1 MSDASSNP
9 QLSQFFS
16 LNLRTKLFITSA
28 LLSTIILIIAA
39 LVINK
44 QVVGTARQQVRAEV
58 EDLLPVYDSMWE
70 EQVRSLSAI
79 GTTMANA
86 SITKTVLRDSRAAKD
101 RETLRQMMADLSGE
115 NTAQIDL
122 ILISDGAGKITFAEV
137 NGQETNLAEQM
148 TAVKIVVESQQQTS
162 AVVILNGKLYQL
174 TLTPVLL
181 QSGNTEYQNTLAV
194 LGVGAELSRTKATKI
209 QSRIH
214 SEVVFLAQD
223 RIYASSLATET
234 ESRLAQNL
242 ASSDISRAEV
252 KRPIEMKIEDRLSL
266 AFSRQLLD
274 FQQRRIGQVVV
285 IRSLEEA
292 GKLFSSISNLLLL
305 LWTMSI
311 AAAFLLSYF
320 IAGRITQPVK
330 SLIESTREVGRGNYD
345 HEIKAASH
353 GELGELANA
362 FDLMRRSLRSS
373 QNELLKQERLATI
386 GQMAS
391 SIVHDLR
398 NPLAAITTASELL
411 QRESLAPDRRQSLLE
426 NQMKAAQ
433 RMQVMLT
440 ELLDFSRGNYQLNR
454 QPHQL
459 LQIVE
464 RSVSNLL
471 PQLRTKVKI
480 VVEVPSELVIKVDE
494 EHLRRVLDNFLL
506 NACQAMPKEKNDAQ
520 VTIRADVQ
528 DANLKLEI
536 EDNGTGIPAAIQD
549 RLFEPFVS
557 QGKFGGTGLGLAIA
571 RGIIEAHGGRIGV
584 AQTSAEGTKLFFTLP
599 YHHER

>member
-1 MSDASSNP
+1 MADASSNP
-9 QLSQFFS
+9 LSQLFS
-16 LNLRTKLFITSA
+16 LTLRAKLFITSA
-28 LLSTIILIIAA
+28 LLSTAILLIAA
-39 LVINK
+39 WVINN
-44 QVVGTARQQVRAEV
+44 QVVRQARQQVRTEV
-58 EDLLPVYDSMWE
+58 EDLLPVYDSIWD
-70 EQVRSLSAI
+70 EQLRSLTAI

-86 SITKTVLRDSRAAKD
+86 SITKTVLGNSMAAKD
-101 RETLRQMMADLSGE
+101 RETLHEMIADVSSE
-115 NTAQIDL
+115 NTSQIDF
-122 ILISDGAGKITFAEV
+122 ILISDGAGKITFAEE
-137 NGQETNLAEQM
+137 NGQEANFAEQISS
-148 TAVKIVVESQQQTS
+148 VKMVAENQQQTS

-174 TLTPVLL
+174 TLTPILL

-194 LGVGAELSRTKATKI
+194 LGVGAELSRAKATKI
-209 QSRIH
+209 QTRIH

-223 RIYASSLATET
+223 KIYASSLTPEAENHLTPI
-234 ESRLAQNL
+234 L

-252 KRPIEMKIEDRLSL
+252 KRPVEMKIEDRLSL

-274 FQQRRIGQVVV
+274 FQQRRIGQVIV

-330 SLIESTREVGRGNYD
+330 SLIESTREVGKGNYD

-411 QRESLAPDRRQSLLE
+411 QRESLAPDRRISLLE

-433 RMQVMLT
+433 RMQVMLA
-440 ELLDFSRGNYQLNR
+440 ELLDFSRGNYQLNL
-454 QPHQL
+454 QPQN
-459 LQIVE
+459 LQTIVE
-464 RSVSNLL
+464 RSIHSL
-471 PQLRTKVKI
+471 PQQLRSKVEIISKI
-480 VVEVPSELVIKVDE
+480 QSDLSINVDE
-494 EHLRRVLDNFLL
+494 EHLGRVMDNLLL
-506 NACQAMPKEKNDAQ
+506 NACQAMPKDKNDAQ
-520 VTIRADVQ
+520 VTIRATIR
-528 DANLKLEI
+528 NSRLKIEV
-536 EDNGTGIPAAIQD
+536 EDNGTGIPVAIQD

-557 QGKFGGTGLGLAIA
+557 QGKYGGTGLGLAIA
-571 RGIIEAHGGRIGV
+571 RGIIEAHGGSIGV
-584 AQTSAEGTKLFFTLP
+584 EKISTAGTKIFFTLP
-599 YHHER
+599 AA

>member
-9 QLSQFFS
+9 LSPRFS
-16 LNLRTKLFITSA
+16 PTLRTKLFITSA
-28 LLSTIILIIAA
+28 LLSTAILLIAA
-39 LVINK
+39 WVINN
-44 QVVGTARQQVRAEV
+44 QVVGQARQQVRTEV
-58 EDLLPVYDSMWE
+58 EDLLPVYDSIWD
-70 EQVRSLSAI
+70 EQLRNLTAI

-86 SITKTVLRDSRAAKD
+86 SITKTVLGNSMAAKD
-101 RETLRQMMADLSGE
+101 RETLHEMIADISSE

-122 ILISDGAGKITFAEV
+122 ILISDGAGNITFAEV
-137 NGQETNLAEQM
+137 NGEETNLAEQISS
-148 TAVKIVVESQQQTS
+148 VKMVAESQQQTS
-162 AVVILNGKLYQL
+162 AVVILNSKLYQL
-174 TLTPVLL
+174 TLTPILL

-194 LGVGAELSRTKATKI
+194 LGVGAELSRAKATKI

-223 RIYASSLATET
+223 KIYASSLTPEAENRLTPILAT
-234 ESRLAQNL
+234 
-242 ASSDISRAEV
+242 SDISRAEV

-274 FQQRRIGQVVV
+274 FQQQRIGQVIV

-292 GKLFSSISNLLLL
+292 GKLFRSISNLLLL

-330 SLIESTREVGRGNYD
+330 SLIESTREVGKGNYD

-411 QRESLAPDRRQSLLE
+411 QRESLAPDRRLSLLE

-433 RMQVMLT
+433 RMQVMLA
-440 ELLDFSRGNYQLNR
+440 ELLDFSRGNYQLNL

-464 RSVSNLL
+464 RSVNNLL
-471 PQLRTKVKI
+471 PQLRARVKI
-480 VVEVPSELVIKVDE
+480 WLEVPPEFVIKVDE
-494 EHLRRVLDNFLL
+494 EHLVRVIDNLLL
-506 NACQAMPKEKNDAQ
+506 NACQAIPKDKNDAE
-520 VTIRADVQ
+520 VTIRASSW
-528 DANLKLEI
+528 NSMLKLEI
-536 EDNGTGIPAAIQD
+536 QDNGTGIPLVIQD

-557 QGKFGGTGLGLAIA
+557 QGKYGGTGLGLAIA
-571 RGIIEAHGGRIGV
+571 RGIVEAHGGQIGV
-584 AQTSAEGTKLFFTLP
+584 EGTSAEGTKMFLTLP
-599 YHHER
+599 NQHEG